1 MCENLKTYDFFSEVP
16 KEAQRTIT
24 SGRLKGKTDINP
36 MWRIK
41 VLTEK
46 YGVCGFGWKYVIR
59 EKRMVE
65 GANGVI
71 CAFVDI
77 DLFVKENGEW
87 SEAIQGT
94 GGSTFVA
101 KETSGLYTSDEC
113 YKMALTDAISVACK
127 ALGVGANVY
136 WAAGRTKYT
145 QDEGDN
151 DGQESGGQNGE
162 SGEKDGGKQS
172 GDQSGQK
179 SNEPITARRRLKLLL
194 KEKGIDGEE
203 YAAQKNL
210 THQTTEER
218 FEELIK
224 ELEAVNNA

>member
-16 KEAQRTIT
+16 KEAQRTIS

-46 YGVCGFGWKYVIR
+46 YGCAGFGWKYVIR

-101 KETSGLYTSDEC
+101 KETGGLYTSDEC

-145 QDEGDN
+145 QDEGEN
-151 DGQESGGQNGE
+151 DGQESGEQG
-162 SGEKDGGKQS
+162 DGKQ
-172 GDQSGQK
+172 GDQNGQK
-179 SNEPITARRRLKLLL
+179 SNEPITARKRLKLLL

>member
-77 DLFVKENGEW
+77 DLFVKEKGEW

-101 KETSGLYTSDEC
+101 KENSGLYTSDEC

-136 WAAGRTKYT
+136 WEAGRSKYT
-145 QDEGDN
+145 QGEG
-151 DGQESGGQNGE
+151 ESDVQNNTQPGGQNNT
-162 SGEKDGGKQS
+162 SHK
-172 GDQSGQK
+172 
-179 SNEPITARRRLKLLL
+179 PITARKRLIRLL
-194 KEKGIDGEE
+194 KEKGINADE
-203 YAAQKNL
+203 YAAEKNL
-210 THQTTEER
+210 TPQTTEER

-224 ELEAVNNA
+224 ELEG